1 MYYNIALFIISVEE
15 ESGDFTVTCISYE
28 NAGVFIVTAIAD
40 ISLSSSFGPKDVYCS
55 GTNSISNRNDTG
67 TVIVQGMMMRLDN
80 YISVCL
86 S

>member
-1 MYYNIALFIISVEE
+1 MFIISVEE

-40 ISLSSSFGPKDVYCS
+40 ISLSSSFGPKEVFCS
-55 GTNSISNRNDTG
+55 GANTISNKNDTG

-80 YISVCL
+80 YISICL

>member
-1 MYYNIALFIISVEE
+1 MYYSIALFIISVEE

-40 ISLSSSFGPKDVYCS
+40 ISLSSSFGPKEVFCS
-55 GTNSISNRNDTG
+55 GANTISNKNDTG

-80 YISVCL
+80 YISICL